1 MAATE
6 ALPRTLSERLKARL
20 ARSLRAR
27 LVSALGL
34 VAICLMARLAFEPV
48 MGTGHG
54 YTLFYPAV
62 ILSAYWLGSRPAVL
76 AMVVSAVGV
85 YLFMGDGFGIKTESR
100 ALLALSLF
108 LLASSLM
115 IAVLAAIRARLEV
128 LAANHERM
136 ETLVRSQAALFR
148 DHAQRV
154 GDHLQLVS
162 AILQSSARTQDDRAT
177 ARILANAAS
186 RTLMISRTQ
195 RAFAGQEPGDI
206 AFRPFAQTLAQTA
219 DAPVTGRVI
228 VEGDEAALPVEQA
241 AAIGLILLEYVTT
254 LNDLTEPWT
263 LRVGFDDG
271 PTERVV
277 IFLAEGDVA
286 MPEPEDQGLV
296 TGLVE
301 QLGGRLL
308 ITRGE
313 RNCGVRLAFPV
324 ELPVPSFWQPLGVTL
339 H

>member
-1 MAATE
+1 MPAIE
-6 ALPRTLSERLKARL
+6 ALPPTLVERLRARL
-20 ARSLRAR
+20 GHSLRAR
-27 LVSALGL
+27 VVAALGL
-34 VAICLMARLAFEPV
+34 VGFCLLVRLAFEPI

-62 ILSAYWLGSRPAVL
+62 ILSAYWLGSRPAVV
-76 AMVVSAVGV
+76 ATVVSAVGV
-85 YLFMGDGFGIKTESR
+85 HIFMGEGIGIKTDGR
-100 ALLALSLF
+100 ALLGLSLF
-108 LLASSLM
+108 VLASSMM

-128 LAANHERM
+128 LAANHQRM

-177 ARILANAAS
+177 ARILTNAAS

-195 RAFAGQEPGDI
+195 RASSGQDPGDI
-206 AFRPFAQTLAQTA
+206 ALRPFAETLAQTA

-228 VEGDEAALPVEQA
+228 VEGDDAAIPAEQA
-241 AAIGLILLEYVTT
+241 AAVGLILLEYVTT
-254 LNDLTEPWT
+254 LNDLSEPWT
-263 LRVGFDDG
+263 LRIGFDDG
-271 PTERVV
+271 SSERVV
-277 IFLAEGDVA
+277 TFLAEGNA
-286 MPEPEDQGLV
+286 PMPEPEDQGLV

-313 RNCGVRLAFPV
+313 HNCGVRLAFPL